1 MSAATVFCRNT
12 PVSDQMHKILGGG
25 DANQLF
31 SRVQFDLPKLK
42 LVAAVS
48 FCFICLLSYEKAAVN
63 LAQRT
68 IYTQDNPCCGH
79 DVIQSH

>member
-12 PVSDQMHKILGGG
+12 PVSDRMHKILGGG
-25 DANQLF
+25 DTNQLG

-48 FCFICLLSYEKAAVN
+48 FFVLFVCLALKKQPLTLRNALFTHKTTHVVD
-63 LAQRT
+63 T
-68 IYTQDNPCCGH
+68 M
-79 DVIQSH
+79 

>member
-12 PVSDQMHKILGGG
+12 PVSDKMHKILDGG

-48 FCFICLLSYEKAAVN
+48 FLFYLFA
-63 LAQRT
+63 
-68 IYTQDNPCCGH
+68 
-79 DVIQSH
+79 